1 MQGKP
6 IHVTPK
12 EFDLLIHLANHTG
25 EIITHR
31 MLIAAAWGDDSAHRP
46 EHLRV
51 PEGLDENDL

>member
-1 MQGKP
+1 VQGKP

-12 EFDLLIHLANHTG
+12 EFDLLIHLANHPG
-25 EIITHR
+25 KIITHR